1 MEEKILQAI
10 LEEIKGLRSDTN
22 ARFISLENRI
32 GNVEDGIT
40 ISNQRLG
47 SLEAKSDESN
57 QRLGSLENKSD
68 ESNQRLGSLENK
80 SDESNQRLGSLEAK
94 SDESNHRLDSLENK
108 VDESNKRL
116 GSLENKFEGLKSS
129 VEVLQIGVNQV
140 RYELIGIKDI
150 LGTKVI
156 WQNETIT
163 LEVKDG
169 TKIYG
174 TIHKGEK

>member
-1 MEEKILQAI
+1 MEETILQAI

-32 GNVEDGIT
+32 GNVEDGIA
-40 ISNQRLG
+40 ISNQRLDSLENKVGESNKRLG

-57 QRLGSLENKSD
+57 
-68 ESNQRLGSLENK
+68 
-80 SDESNQRLGSLEAK
+80 
-94 SDESNHRLDSLENK
+94 
-108 VDESNKRL
+108 KRL
-116 GSLENKFEGLKSS
+116 NSLENKFEGLKSS

>member
-1 MEEKILQAI
+1 MEETILQAI

-32 GNVEDGIT
+32 GNVEDGIA
-40 ISNQRLG
+40 ISNQRLDSLENKVGESNKRLG

-57 QRLGSLENKSD
+57 K
-68 ESNQRLGSLENK
+68 
-80 SDESNQRLGSLEAK
+80 RLGSLEAK
-94 SDESNHRLDSLENK
+94 SDESN
-108 VDESNKRL
+108 KRL
-116 GSLENKFEGLKSS
+116 NSLENKFEGLKSS

-163 LEVKDG
+163 LEVFDG

>member
-40 ISNQRLG
+40 ISNQ
-47 SLEAKSDESN
+47 
-57 QRLGSLENKSD
+57 Q
-68 ESNQRLGSLENK
+68 
-80 SDESNQRLGSLEAK
+80 
-94 SDESNHRLDSLENK
+94 LDSLENK
-108 VDESNKRL
+108 VGESNKRL
-116 GSLENKFEGLKSS
+116 GSLENKFEGFKSS

>member
-40 ISNQRLG
+40 ISNQQLDSLENKVGESNKRLG
-47 SLEAKSDESN
+47 SLEAKS
-57 QRLGSLENKSD
+57 
-68 ESNQRLGSLENK
+68 
-80 SDESNQRLGSLEAK
+80 
-94 SDESNHRLDSLENK
+94 
-108 VDESNKRL
+108 DESNKRL

>member
-40 ISNQRLG
+40 ISNQQLDSLENKVGESNKRLG

-57 QRLGSLENKSD
+57 K
-68 ESNQRLGSLENK
+68 
-80 SDESNQRLGSLEAK
+80 RLGSLEAK
-94 SDESNHRLDSLENK
+94 SDESNKRLGSLEAK
-108 VDESNKRL
+108 SDESNKRL
-116 GSLENKFEGLKSS
+116 GSLENKFEGFKSS

>member
-40 ISNQRLG
+40 I
-47 SLEAKSDESN
+47 
-57 QRLGSLENKSD
+57 
-68 ESNQRLGSLENK
+68 
-80 SDESNQRLGSLEAK
+80 SNQRLGSLEAK